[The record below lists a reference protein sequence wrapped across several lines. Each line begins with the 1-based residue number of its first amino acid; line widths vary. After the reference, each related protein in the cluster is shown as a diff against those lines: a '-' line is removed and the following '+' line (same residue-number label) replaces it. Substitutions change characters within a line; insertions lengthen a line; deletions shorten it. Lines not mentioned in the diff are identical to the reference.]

1 MADDA
6 VLEILKS
13 IQAKVDKIEATL
25 HTIDNRI
32 NGHTIAVSLL
42 TDQMNTLQQD
52 VRMMRA
58 AINDMEA
65 IRITKG
71 EVEAIHTDIN
81 RLERSYF
88 DLAAK
93 VEAIEARGR
102 LGQG

>member
-25 HTIDNRI
+25 HTIDSRI
-32 NGHTIAVSLL
+32 SGHNIAVSLL

-52 VRMMRA
+52 VRMVRA
-58 AINDMEA
+58 AINEA

-93 VEAIEARGR
+93 VEVIAARGD
-102 LGQG
+102 